1 MVQFTPAD
9 RAGLDNILANGGTYT
24 VTIDAADIQMTPATE
39 QWPDIAPNLT
49 TGFELPLTPPTNPTD
64 TAMVLLYGDVWGR
77 ELLKIGNRIGRVIY
91 RKLPN
96 GQYEAE
102 ITI

>member
-1 MVQFTPAD
+1 MVALTAAD
-9 RAGLDNILANGGTYT
+9 RAGIDNILANGGTYT
-24 VTIDAADIQMTPATE
+24 LVIDASDIQMTSETE

-49 TGFELPLTPPTNPTD
+49 TGFELPLTPPTNPRD
-64 TAMVLLYGDVWGR
+64 IALALRYGDVWGR
-77 ELLKIGNRIGRVIY
+77 ELVKIGNKGGRVVY
-91 RKLPN
+91 RKLPS